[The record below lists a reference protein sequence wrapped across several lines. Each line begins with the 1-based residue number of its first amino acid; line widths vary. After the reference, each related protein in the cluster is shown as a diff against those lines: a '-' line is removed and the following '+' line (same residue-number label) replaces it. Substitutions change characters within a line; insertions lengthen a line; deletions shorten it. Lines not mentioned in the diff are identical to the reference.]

1 MPLHKRLARLLAALP
16 AILLMTFI
24 NVFIC
29 FTVAGTVML
38 ELMATGG
45 GNKHPYVTLGVAIL
59 VAIGTHCWI
68 VFNHKLRAYIRQQE
82 EGTTDE

>member
-1 MPLHKRLARLLAALP
+1 MSPLAKKLAGFFAALP

-38 ELMATGG
+38 ELLAGG
-45 GNKHPYVTLGVAIL
+45 GSKYPYLCLGTAIL
-59 VAIGTHCWI
+59 VAIGVHCWI
-68 VFNHKLRAYIRQQE
+68 VFNHKLRAYIKQQ
-82 EGTTDE
+82 GNVDE

>member
-1 MPLHKRLARLLAALP
+1 MTLRGKLAQLFAVLP

-38 ELMATGG
+38 ELLAAGG
-45 GNKHPYVTLGVAIL
+45 GNKHPYFVLGVAIL

-68 VFNHKLRAYIRQQE
+68 VFNHKLRAYIKQ
-82 EGTTDE
+82 GSTDE